1 MEADMR
7 RQLRFG
13 EMLQDL
19 LQIDDE
25 TWGQYAF
32 SRELLKNRIEAKKKS
47 EMIAKAISCGKEY
60 AQKTILEVG
69 SADLQTIA
77 QTYKLKIEFH
87 DALLTGK
94 RILFARYTPPDQ
106 IEIMEEPINKAV
118 SLISQEHP
126 NFVELFKKNDI
137 IDIILGHEIFHF
149 LEEQNEC
156 EIYTRNE
163 KILLWKFMGFKN
175 YSTIQVLG
183 EIGAMAFIKELKG
196 LPYSPF
202 ILDFI
207 LYYSYDSLSAEK
219 IYRDIMGKNL
229 ERCKDTVEDY

>member
-1 MEADMR
+1 MKG
-7 RQLRFG
+7 QLRFG

-19 LQIDDE
+19 LQVDDE

-32 SRELLKNRIEAKKKS
+32 SRELLKNRIEATKKS

-60 AQKTILEVG
+60 AKKAILEVG
-69 SADLQTIA
+69 NADLQTIA
-77 QTYKLKIEFH
+77 QNYKLKIEFH

-196 LPYSPF
+196 LSYSPF

-207 LYYSYDSLSAEK
+207 LYYSYDSFNAEK
-219 IYRDIMGKNL
+219 IYRDIIEKSL

>member
-19 LQIDDE
+19 LQVDDE

-32 SRELLKNRIEAKKKS
+32 SRELLKNRIEATKKS

-118 SLISQEHP
+118 SLISKEHP
-126 NFVELFKKNDI
+126 NFVELFKKDDI

-149 LEEQNEC
+149 LEEQNER

-183 EIGAMAFIKELKG
+183 EIGAMAFIKALKG

-219 IYRDIMGKNL
+219 IYRDIMEKNL